1 MNNEALATARALLTA
16 TSKIQILGRDIK
28 NILVDISRLI
38 GSEVKTAYTVWDQ
51 YNKTAVENI
60 RSLGLNVKDQYEYGR
75 LLTKQ
80 ADLVNQK
87 YGITRQ
93 EMLKFQSTLNQMT
106 GRSMLLVNEQVD
118 KMGQMQRLI
127 GEKTMQGLISQMDKF
142 GGSIEEGYYNIAQT
156 YELAKRFGLDASQ
169 VSEKF
174 VENMKVAESVTFSRG
189 LQGIKDMTLMAQRL
203 KFDLKD
209 IEGSMNNTRS
219 LEGSITTSAKL
230 QMLGGQFGSVYS
242 NPSALLFNSLN
253 SMEDYTQEMVKA
265 VQGLAK
271 WNSQQGIFEI
281 NALNKEI
288 LRTFASTMGISYDTA
303 FNMATQ
309 GAKGEM
315 IRNVAS
321 PNISNE
327 ALAFLQNQATYS
339 NESGWVIS
347 FYDEVR
353 KEMSQ
358 RAVSGLTESDIKTL
372 MDRAAPDAMKN
383 DVASIRRLLE
393 DRFGSQASD
402 LKTRAEALEGQ
413 RQRVGNEEARWI
425 DPIMTRL
432 TTLMVG
438 ATGLA
443 SAVGISA
450 VAWASTKGISALV
463 NYLGKR
469 NFEKGNIASP
479 NRTAGVP
486 KNNGLPSNK
495 ETINS
500 GGGGRRNKGKGR
512 GKNKGQNLRDTKDLN
527 NKLAQARKSERDAI
541 ANAEKLKDRLAQR
554 KEAAK
559 RLNRMKLAKVG
570 KYAKGTGKL
579 AIGAALVYGLYSA
592 LSGGKKEGKT
602 TIEEGN
608 CPSCIQNGLL
618 PELQKQTSL
627 LESIAG
633 RGTLIE
639 SRKSRT
645 LIDED
650 LERIREEQANSGGL
664 LSLGL
669 GLGASYAQT
678 IGLKSGSG
686 FKTAVS
692 GAFKE
697 GGYKTAVKVGA
708 NQVTNAGVKG
718 IAKAVSKRIPI
729 VGSIASLGI
738 GAYEGYQA
746 ASLYS
751 KEAEAVRNNIYL
763 NEAEKNKK
771 LEELRR
777 ERDKSYGNAAGGAI
791 GTIVGGALG
800 SFIGPWG
807 TIIGAAGGQ
816 ALGSW
821 IGGGIGKLVGSANRS
836 LTAKAY
842 DGKTEISQGGLN
854 TNPNQIGFSDINI
867 NINGS
872 INLTS
877 SMGTLGSID
886 ANTLLK
892 NKAFLDMLVDTISNE
907 MKKNDNYRN
916 SINKNQ

>member
-16 TSKIQILGRDIK
+16 TGKIQILGRDIK

-60 RSLGLNVKDQYEYGR
+60 RSLGLNVKDQYEYGL

-271 WNSQQGIFEI
+271 WNSQQGVFEI
-281 NALNKEI
+281 NALNKEL

-402 LKTRAEALEGQ
+402 LKTRTEALEGQ

-425 DPIMTRL
+425 DPIMRFI
-432 TTLMVG
+432 TTLTVG

-450 VAWASTKGISALV
+450 VAWASTKGISTLYNLV
-463 NYLGKR
+463 KR

-479 NRTAGVP
+479 TGTAGS
-486 KNNGLPSNK
+486 GLPKQGGLSK
-495 ETINS
+495 DMSPINS
-500 GGGGRRNKGKGR
+500 SGAPQKVVLYDKYGNQINNATTTPKPKSALVGKDIQKLRNKAK
-512 GKNKGQNLRDTKDLN
+512 LRKIGTNVSKY
-527 NKLAQARKSERDAI
+527 
-541 ANAEKLKDRLAQR
+541 
-554 KEAAK
+554 AK
-559 RLNRMKLAKVG
+559 TAG

-602 TIEEGN
+602 EIEEGI

-650 LERIREEQANSGGL
+650 LERIREEQASSGGL

-669 GLGASYAQT
+669 GLGASYAQN
-678 IGLKSGSG
+678 IGIKSGSG
-686 FKTAVS
+686 FKTAIS
-692 GAFKE
+692 NAFKE
-697 GGYKTAVKVGA
+697 GGYKTAVKVGT

-738 GAYEGYQA
+738 GAYEVYQA

-777 ERDKSYGNAAGGAI
+777 NRDKSYGNAAGGAI

-854 TNPNQIGFSDINI
+854 TNPNQIGLSDINI

>member
-1 MNNEALATARALLTA
+1 MFPNNKMN
-16 TSKIQILGRDIK
+16 K
-28 NILVDISRLI
+28 NIKEHQNNLLINNDKYSKNFVDVDINLINNKQI
-38 GSEVKTAYTVWDQ
+38 GSVKTKY
-51 YNKTAVENI
+51 KTPGKAS
-60 RSLGLNVKDQYEYGR
+60 RSVIPPFSKGN
-75 LLTKQ
+75 TKLKT
-80 ADLVNQK
+80 DDISKKNQK
-87 YGITRQ
+87 NNIT
-93 EMLKFQSTLNQMT
+93 KSN
-106 GRSMLLVNEQVD
+106 N
-118 KMGQMQRLI
+118 
-127 GEKTMQGLISQMDKF
+127 
-142 GGSIEEGYYNIAQT
+142 SI
-156 YELAKRFGLDASQ
+156 
-169 VSEKF
+169 
-174 VENMKVAESVTFSRG
+174 
-189 LQGIKDMTLMAQRL
+189 
-203 KFDLKD
+203 
-209 IEGSMNNTRS
+209 NNA
-219 LEGSITTSAKL
+219 TTTPK
-230 QMLGGQFGSVYS
+230 
-242 NPSALLFNSLN
+242 P
-253 SMEDYTQEMVKA
+253 K
-265 VQGLAK
+265 
-271 WNSQQGIFEI
+271 
-281 NALNKEI
+281 
-288 LRTFASTMGISYDTA
+288 
-303 FNMATQ
+303 
-309 GAKGEM
+309 
-315 IRNVAS
+315 
-321 PNISNE
+321 
-327 ALAFLQNQATYS
+327 
-339 NESGWVIS
+339 
-347 FYDEVR
+347 
-353 KEMSQ
+353 
-358 RAVSGLTESDIKTL
+358 
-372 MDRAAPDAMKN
+372 
-383 DVASIRRLLE
+383 
-393 DRFGSQASD
+393 
-402 LKTRAEALEGQ
+402 
-413 RQRVGNEEARWI
+413 
-425 DPIMTRL
+425 
-432 TTLMVG
+432 
-438 ATGLA
+438 
-443 SAVGISA
+443 
-450 VAWASTKGISALV
+450 SALV
-463 NYLGKR
+463 GKDIQ
-469 NFEKGNIASP
+469 K
-479 NRTAGVP
+479 
-486 KNNGLPSNK
+486 L
-495 ETINS
+495 
-500 GGGGRRNKGKGR
+500 RNKAK
-512 GKNKGQNLRDTKDLN
+512 LRKIGTNVSKY
-527 NKLAQARKSERDAI
+527 
-541 ANAEKLKDRLAQR
+541 
-554 KEAAK
+554 AK
-559 RLNRMKLAKVG
+559 TAG

-602 TIEEGN
+602 EIEEGI

-650 LERIREEQANSGGL
+650 LERIREEQASSGGL

-669 GLGASYAQT
+669 GLGASYAQN
-678 IGLKSGSG
+678 IGIKSGSG
-686 FKTAVS
+686 FKTAIS
-692 GAFKE
+692 NAFKE
-697 GGYKTAVKVGA
+697 GGYKTAVKVGT

-738 GAYEGYQA
+738 GADEVYQA

-777 ERDKSYGNAAGGAI
+777 NRDKSYGNAAGGAI

-854 TNPNQIGFSDINI
+854 TNPNQIGLSDINI

>member
-1 MNNEALATARALLTA
+1 MTPLT
-16 TSKIQILGRDIK
+16 
-28 NILVDISRLI
+28 I
-38 GSEVKTAYTVWDQ
+38 G
-51 YNKTAVENI
+51 I
-60 RSLGLNVKDQYEYGR
+60 
-75 LLTKQ
+75 
-80 ADLVNQK
+80 
-87 YGITRQ
+87 
-93 EMLKFQSTLNQMT
+93 
-106 GRSMLLVNEQVD
+106 
-118 KMGQMQRLI
+118 
-127 GEKTMQGLISQMDKF
+127 
-142 GGSIEEGYYNIAQT
+142 
-156 YELAKRFGLDASQ
+156 
-169 VSEKF
+169 
-174 VENMKVAESVTFSRG
+174 
-189 LQGIKDMTLMAQRL
+189 
-203 KFDLKD
+203 
-209 IEGSMNNTRS
+209 
-219 LEGSITTSAKL
+219 
-230 QMLGGQFGSVYS
+230 
-242 NPSALLFNSLN
+242 
-253 SMEDYTQEMVKA
+253 
-265 VQGLAK
+265 
-271 WNSQQGIFEI
+271 
-281 NALNKEI
+281 
-288 LRTFASTMGISYDTA
+288 
-303 FNMATQ
+303 
-309 GAKGEM
+309 
-315 IRNVAS
+315 
-321 PNISNE
+321 
-327 ALAFLQNQATYS
+327 
-339 NESGWVIS
+339 
-347 FYDEVR
+347 
-353 KEMSQ
+353 
-358 RAVSGLTESDIKTL
+358 
-372 MDRAAPDAMKN
+372 
-383 DVASIRRLLE
+383 
-393 DRFGSQASD
+393 
-402 LKTRAEALEGQ
+402 
-413 RQRVGNEEARWI
+413 
-425 DPIMTRL
+425 
-432 TTLMVG
+432 VG
-438 ATGLA
+438 ATGLLN
-443 SAVGISA
+443 A
-450 VAWASTKGISALV
+450 VAIAGGAWAYSKGISTLA
-463 NYLGKR
+463 NLGKR

-479 NRTAGVP
+479 NGTAGSGSLKQVGLSKNMSPITSSEAP
-486 KNNGLPSNK
+486 KKVVLYRPDGTPINNATTTPKPQSALVGKDIQKL
-495 ETINS
+495 
-500 GGGGRRNKGKGR
+500 RNKAK
-512 GKNKGQNLRDTKDLN
+512 LRKIGTNVSKY
-527 NKLAQARKSERDAI
+527 
-541 ANAEKLKDRLAQR
+541 
-554 KEAAK
+554 AK
-559 RLNRMKLAKVG
+559 TAG
-570 KYAKGTGKL
+570 KYAKGAGTL
-579 AIGAALVYGLYSA
+579 VLGAAAIYGLYSA
-592 LSGGKKEGKT
+592 LSGGKKEEKT
-602 TIEEGN
+602 AIEEGN
-608 CPSCIQNGLL
+608 LQNVLL

-650 LERIREEQANSGGL
+650 LERIREEQASSGGL

-854 TNPNQIGFSDINI
+854 TNPNQIGLSDINI

>member
-16 TSKIQILGRDIK
+16 TGKIQILGRDIK

-402 LKTRAEALEGQ
+402 LKTRAEAFEAQ
-413 RQRVGNEEARWI
+413 TQRVGNEEARWI
-425 DPIMTRL
+425 DKVMSPLTRW
-432 TTLMVG
+432 MSD
-438 ATGLA
+438 ATSL
-443 SAVGISA
+443 SKAVGISA
-450 VAWASTKGISALV
+450 VAWASTKGISALA
-463 NYLGKR
+463 NLGKR
-469 NFEKGNIASP
+469 KFEKGNIASP
-479 NRTAGVP
+479 NGTAGAA
-486 KNNGLPSNK
+486 KNNGLPRNRESVN
-495 ETINS
+495 N
-500 GGGGRRNKGKGR
+500 GGGGRPNKGKGR
-512 GKNKGQNLRDTKDLN
+512 GKNKGQNLQKVKDLN
-527 NKLAQARKSERDAI
+527 NKLAQARNSEEAAI
-541 ANAEKLKDRLAQR
+541 KKANDLERRLVQR

-602 TIEEGN
+602 EIEEGI

-650 LERIREEQANSGGL
+650 LERIREEQASSGGL

-678 IGLKSGSG
+678 IGLKSGSV

-842 DGKTEISQGGLN
+842 DGKTEISPGGLN

>member
-60 RSLGLNVKDQYEYGR
+60 RSLGLNVKDQYEYGL

-118 KMGQMQRLI
+118 KMGQMQRLV

-142 GGSIEEGYYNIAQT
+142 GGSIQEGYYNIAQT

-432 TTLMVG
+432 TRWMSD
-438 ATGLA
+438 ATSL
-443 SAVGISA
+443 SKAVGISA
-450 VAWASTKGISALV
+450 VAWASTKGISALY
-463 NYLGKR
+463 NLGKR

-479 NRTAGVP
+479 NERVGVP

-495 ETINS
+495 GTINS
-500 GGGGRRNKGKGR
+500 GGGGRPNKGR
-512 GKNKGQNLRDTKDLN
+512 KNKTQNLGKTKKLN
-527 NKLAQARKSERDAI
+527 DQLAQARKSEEAAI
-541 ANAEKLKDRLAQR
+541 KKANDLERRLAQR
-554 KEAAK
+554 KDALN

-602 TIEEGN
+602 AIEEGN
-608 CPSCIQNGLL
+608 CPSCIQNALL

-650 LERIREEQANSGGL
+650 LERIREEQASSGGL

-697 GGYKTAVKVGA
+697 GGLKTAVKAGT

>member
-16 TSKIQILGRDIK
+16 TGKIQILGRDIK

-353 KEMSQ
+353 KEMSR

-402 LKTRAEALEGQ
+402 LKTRAEAFEAQ
-413 RQRVGNEEARWI
+413 RQRVGNEEARLI
-425 DPIMTRL
+425 DPIMRFI
-432 TTLMVG
+432 TTLTVG

-450 VAWASTKGISALV
+450 VAWASTKGISTLA
-463 NYLGKR
+463 NLGKR

-479 NRTAGVP
+479 NGTVGS
-486 KNNGLPSNK
+486 GLPKQGGLSK
-495 ETINS
+495 DMSPINS
-500 GGGGRRNKGKGR
+500 SGAPQKVVLYDKYGNQINNATTTPKPQSALVGKDIQKLRNKAK
-512 GKNKGQNLRDTKDLN
+512 LRKIGTNVSKY
-527 NKLAQARKSERDAI
+527 
-541 ANAEKLKDRLAQR
+541 
-554 KEAAK
+554 AK
-559 RLNRMKLAKVG
+559 TAG
-570 KYAKGTGKL
+570 KYAKGAGTL
-579 AIGAALVYGLYSA
+579 VLGAAAIYGLYSA
-592 LSGGKKEGKT
+592 LSGGKKEEKT
-602 TIEEGN
+602 AIEEGN
-608 CPSCIQNGLL
+608 LQNGLL
-618 PELQKQTSL
+618 PELQKQTTL
-627 LESIAG
+627 LETIAG

-678 IGLKSGSG
+678 IGIKSGSG

-692 GAFKE
+692 SAFKE

>member
-16 TSKIQILGRDIK
+16 TGKIQILGRDIK

-353 KEMSQ
+353 KEMSR

-402 LKTRAEALEGQ
+402 LQTRAEAVEGQ
-413 RQRVGNEEARWI
+413 RQRVGNEEARLI
-425 DPIMTRL
+425 DHVMTPL
-432 TTLMVG
+432 TTWMVG
-438 ATGLA
+438 ATGLLN
-443 SAVGISA
+443 A
-450 VAWASTKGISALV
+450 VAIAGGAWAYSKGISTLA
-463 NYLGKR
+463 NLGKR

-479 NRTAGVP
+479 NGTAGS
-486 KNNGLPSNK
+486 GLPKLGGLSK
-495 ETINS
+495 DMSPINS
-500 GGGGRRNKGKGR
+500 SGAPQKVVLYDKYGNQINNATTTPKPQSALVGKDIQKLRNKAK
-512 GKNKGQNLRDTKDLN
+512 LRKIGTNVSKY
-527 NKLAQARKSERDAI
+527 
-541 ANAEKLKDRLAQR
+541 
-554 KEAAK
+554 AK
-559 RLNRMKLAKVG
+559 TAG
-570 KYAKGTGKL
+570 KYAKGAGTL
-579 AIGAALVYGLYSA
+579 VLGAAAIYGLYSA
-592 LSGGKKEGKT
+592 LSGGKKEEKT
-602 TIEEGN
+602 AIEEGN
-608 CPSCIQNGLL
+608 LQNGLL
-618 PELQKQTSL
+618 PELQKQTTL
-627 LESIAG
+627 LETIAG

-650 LERIREEQANSGGL
+650 LERIREEQASSGGL

-678 IGLKSGSG
+678 IGIKSGSG

-692 GAFKE
+692 SAFKE
-697 GGYKTAVKVGA
+697 GGFKTAVKVGT

-800 SFIGPWG
+800 SFIGPWC